1 MTEKKLKEAN
11 ELFQKIEKTKKELS
25 ILVQSTKILAVTESN
40 ASSVNLGTPESQIL
54 FNNFKDSLI
63 EILKEKL
70 NILESQFEKLW
81 PEKN

>member
-25 ILVQSTKILAVTESN
+25 ILIQSTKILAVTESN

-63 EILKEKL
+63 EILKENL
-70 NILESQFEKLW
+70 NILESQFEKL
-81 PEKN
+81 

>member
-1 MTEKKLKEAN
+1 M
-11 ELFQKIEKTKKELS
+11 KKELS

-70 NILESQFEKLW
+70 DILESQFEKL
-81 PEKN
+81 

>member
-1 MTEKKLKEAN
+1 MNGKDITTSLAADSLKTLRPTEE
-11 ELFQKIEKTKKELS
+11 KKELS

-70 NILESQFEKLW
+70 NILESQFEKL
-81 PEKN
+81 

>member
-40 ASSVNLGTPESQIL
+40 VSSVNLGTPESQIL

-70 NILESQFEKLW
+70 NILESQFEKL
-81 PEKN
+81 

>member
-70 NILESQFEKLW
+70 DILESQFEKL
-81 PEKN
+81 

>member
-25 ILVQSTKILAVTESN
+25 ILVQSTKILVVTESN

-70 NILESQFEKLW
+70 NILESQFEKL
-81 PEKN
+81 

>member
-70 NILESQFEKLW
+70 NIFESQFEKL
-81 PEKN
+81 